1 MKSRSK
7 FKVGFESEEFLSQY
21 KPLKKFLDRLVFRK
35 LKLAIKNFCSGMNE
49 ELLQAISP
57 RLFKLVKS
65 TRKVVEIKF
74 KLLGNSWPPQIV
86 YSSNI
91 DSVKAI
97 GFNYREI
104 SIKPSWRYLFTDRIV
119 EKKAALLNK

>member
-1 MKSRSK
+1 MNSRKK
-7 FKVGFESEEFLSQY
+7 FNIGFESEEFLSQY
-21 KPLKKFLDRLVFRK
+21 KPLKKFLDRMVFRK

-57 RLFKLVKS
+57 RLFRLVKG

-91 DSVKAI
+91 DSIKTI
-97 GFNYREI
+97 GFNYRELTA
-104 SIKPSWRYLFTDRIV
+104 KPSWRYLFTDRLV
-119 EKKAALLNK
+119 EKTPTLLHK